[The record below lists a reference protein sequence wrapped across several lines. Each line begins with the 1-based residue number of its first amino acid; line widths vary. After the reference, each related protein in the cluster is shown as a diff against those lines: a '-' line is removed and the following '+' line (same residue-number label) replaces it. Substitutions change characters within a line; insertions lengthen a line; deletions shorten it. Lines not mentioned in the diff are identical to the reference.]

1 MLYPVLQD
9 PLHQI
14 VSSLFDRPRGASIGQ
29 MLFGAGE
36 QGAWYDV
43 ADMSTLFQDAAG
55 ATPVTAVEQQV
66 GRMLDKSGRGNHAT
80 QVTATKRPVFSRRY
94 NTWLRTEDPASFGTL
109 NASLTA
115 APAGPLHFELADD
128 TATGVHKAHIGYLS
142 FGENK
147 TFTCSFLAKPL
158 ASSRYLYANVAG
170 GAPAAVFD
178 LLNGVVVLQGGGG
191 TEDLSSEISL
201 DASTGICACKMRFT
215 QKLTFTNSA
224 WRFGLTTTGVNEQS
238 YAGGGTQRVALG
250 SISITGGAFD
260 IPYQRV
266 TTATDYDADPG
277 KFPAYL
283 LFDGIDDGATSPTGG
298 GGTAGFFYSS
308 AITVAG
314 GAGTARTLFSDAGA
328 NTGYIVRINASNQL
342 ELAAGNGT
350 AYTTVASAAAM
361 TAPTSAVVQAW
372 DDGIN
377 LNVRIGS
384 GPVASVARPAV
395 SAGTADFTVGQD
407 NGASSGYFNGRI
419 CSTIY
424 RKDSAPTLAQR
435 DAVAAYQRLQARFA

>member
-9 PLHQI
+9 PLHPI

-36 QGAWYDV
+36 QGGWYDV
-43 ADMSTLFQDAAG
+43 SDMSTLFQDAAG
-55 ATPVTAVEQQV
+55 TTPVTAVEQPV
-66 GRMLDKSGRGNHAT
+66 GLMLDKSGRGNHALQAT
-80 QVTATKRPVFSRRY
+80 TTKRPVLSARY
-94 NTWLRTEDPASFGTL
+94 NLIISTGGLGL
-109 NASLTA
+109 NAIQYTCTPSTD
-115 APAGPLHFELADD
+115 APAGIAGSVKI
-128 TATGVHKAHIGYLS
+128 TATGVAGVP
-142 FGENK
+142 
-147 TFTCSFLAKPL
+147 TQQFTSTGVAYKYTVYAKNGAGAGFAVL
-158 ASSRYLYANVAG
+158 LRNNTASVNYIPS
-170 GAPAAVFD
+170 
-178 LLNGVVVLQGGGG
+178 VV
-191 TEDLSSEISL
+191 SL
-201 DASTGICACKMRFT
+201 DNGWSLHTIEPPAIPAGNLIMVYFGRTGSS
-215 QKLTFTNSA
+215 L
-224 WRFGLTTTGVNEQS
+224 
-238 YAGGGTQRVALG
+238 AGDFWFIAEPKVTLA
-250 SISITGGAFD
+250 TDAHF
-260 IPYQRV
+260 PYQRV
-266 TTATDYDADPG
+266 TTATDYDADPS

-283 LFDGIDDGATSPTGG
+283 RFDGVDDGATSPTGG

-314 GAGTARTLFSDAGA
+314 GAGTARTLFSDTGA
-328 NTGYIVRINASNQL
+328 NTGYIVRINAGNQL

-350 AYTTVASAAAM
+350 AYTTVASAAAL

-395 SAGTADFTVGQD
+395 SAGTAGFTVGQD

-419 CSTIY
+419 CSTVY